1 MTPARHPTALAV
13 QRELG
18 GAFEVLEFPE
28 GTRSA
33 ADAAAA
39 VGVGVAQIV
48 KSLVFRTVDERPVIA
63 FVSGANQA
71 DEKRLSEL
79 AGVALGK
86 ADAEF
91 VRAATGFAI
100 GGVSPARR
108 VDGALTFIDA
118 DLETAGELWAAAGT
132 PTAVFRLT
140 FSSLRQMT
148 VGQVADIARRP

>member
-91 VRAATGFAI
+91 VRAATGRGVPVSINPDAHATDGLDDTRWGVASAQK
-100 GGVSPARR
+100 GG
-108 VDGALTFIDA
+108 LTTADSLTSKSAA
-118 DLETAGELWAAAGT
+118 DLEVW
-132 PTAVFRLT
+132 LT
-140 FSSLRQMT
+140 
-148 VGQVADIARRP
+148 ARRPG